1 MGGGTSTTALFV
13 FGDGVLFEQK
23 EQEIKDDY
31 VTGRWWWIGASSR
44 GPSAEIYELTKKW
57 RREGFF
63 MYASKNRWR
72 IDEFVVGSFF
82 FFFFFLVAG
91 NKRAIS
97 QRWRN
102 LHQFP
107 NSIGVVT
114 PSPDWVKSFLAN
126 PHGNPNDH
134 PPPHHHHHHQVS
146 VLGSWPTSWG
156 TPCVARRGDYWP
168 SSSSSW
174 VVAAENSRNQF
185 RKQGSA
191 LSLNGGKWRGGGGDN
206 KRCVS
211 HGV

>member
-134 PPPHHHHHHQVS
+134 PPPPPPPPPPPSGLSFGVVTHQLGNPVRCQKRRLLAVVVVVVS
-146 VLGSWPTSWG
+146 CG
-156 TPCVARRGDYWP
+156 RR
-168 SSSSSW
+168 
-174 VVAAENSRNQF
+174 
-185 RKQGSA
+185 K
-191 LSLNGGKWRGGGGDN
+191 
-206 KRCVS
+206 
-211 HGV
+211 